1 MRQPERGGVG
11 GGGGG
16 EREEGAG
23 GARSWGRL
31 PERVRALG
39 EEREKRKWKRL
50 AGKRER
56 ERERGRSVFQPGLC
70 GPGGSST
77 ARLDLEVIDRQ
88 H

>member
-1 MRQPERGGVG
+1 M
-11 GGGGG
+11 
-16 EREEGAG
+16 
-23 GARSWGRL
+23 
-31 PERVRALG
+31 RALG

-50 AGKRER
+50 DVKGRMRER
-56 ERERGRSVFQPGLC
+56 EREGKRERSVFQPGLC

>member
-1 MRQPERGGVG
+1 M
-11 GGGGG
+11 
-16 EREEGAG
+16 
-23 GARSWGRL
+23 
-31 PERVRALG
+31 RALG

-50 AGKRER
+50 DVKGRKRER
-56 ERERGRSVFQPGLC
+56 EREGKRERSVFQPGLC